1 MSREN
6 KAIGGAVIALVVA
19 AWASAG
25 PGGLEELRK
34 VEAGVEGMLVTR
46 AAVTSCRDHVASI
59 QETNAKNQTSTRA
72 ERQAYYGYRYEV
84 DGAAYDGGG
93 MLKDASCPEEH
104 GAVQVYYAP
113 DAPSRS
119 VMVEAHQDKRWEL
132 YKSLCCMALLS
143 LFMVGLG
150 LIFFTWPEEMK
161 DDAVEPPSAV

>member
-6 KAIGGAVIALVVA
+6 KVIGGAVFALVVA
-19 AWASAG
+19 GWISAV
-25 PGGLEELRK
+25 PGGLEDLRK
-34 VEAGVEGMLVTR
+34 VEASVDGMLVTR
-46 AAVTSCRDHVASI
+46 AAVTSCRDHVAHI
-59 QETNAKNQTSTRA
+59 QETNSKNQTSTRA

-84 DGAAYDGGG
+84 DGAAYDGSG

-119 VMVEAHQDKRWEL
+119 VMVEAHRDKRWEL
-132 YKSLCCMALLS
+132 YQSLGCMALLS

-150 LIFFTWPEEMK
+150 LSFFMWPEEMK
-161 DDAVEPPSAV
+161 GAVEPPSAV